1 MKWLQKMLQK
11 KLNRMSIGYSHIE
24 QTTISDFFHI
34 QIDPS
39 KTKPQ
44 KYDGKMKLN
53 CLIVVNI
60 MTCVYIS
67 YYKD

>member
-1 MKWLQKMLQK
+1 MIIEDVAKK

-44 KYDGKMKLN
+44 NMMEK
-53 CLIVVNI
+53 
-60 MTCVYIS
+60 
-67 YYKD
+67 